1 MPINVVLW
9 SGSRVSPPRSADTAY
24 TRGVLLESLRSVV
37 FISFDERLEIVDIVM
52 TGLPLYDTLKN
63 RLQQGDSGGETRLAH
78 VSLTQLVDRAEGS
91 G

>member
-24 TRGVLLESLRSVV
+24 TRGVLLELRSVV

-78 VSLTQLVDRAEGS
+78 VSLTQPVDRAEGS